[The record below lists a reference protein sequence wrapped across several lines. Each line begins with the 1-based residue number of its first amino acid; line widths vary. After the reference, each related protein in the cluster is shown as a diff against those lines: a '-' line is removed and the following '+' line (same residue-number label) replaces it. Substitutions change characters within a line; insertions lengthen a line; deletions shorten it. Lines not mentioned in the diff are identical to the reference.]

1 MNFCYHD
8 IESNVKDFLFTVLV
22 ILSSTRIGSSLYYI
36 GFLNPALM
44 HAINL
49 DVNFK
54 TVCFFFVFALS
65 LFLLICQFFFIAT
78 YKKANLSAAAKMHKF
93 RNVRAPSKCKEC
105 DSYVYFNGAECE
117 KV

>member
-1 MNFCYHD
+1 MR
-8 IESNVKDFLFTVLV
+8 V
-22 ILSSTRIGSSLYYI
+22 GSSLYYI
-36 GFLNPALM
+36 GFLNPALI
-44 HAINL
+44 HTINL
-49 DVNFK
+49 DVNLKDSVIFPC
-54 TVCFFFVFALS
+54 VCFLFFLDH
-65 LFLLICQFFFIAT
+65 LPICFIAT